1 MKLLILA
8 LGFFCSFAFA
18 QETVESI
25 KKQIRAV
32 EEETKR
38 ENALH
43 EAEKKRHADFIAA
56 GREKVVSLNN
66 QMKAVRAEIDS
77 MKAEIGRLAEARNKA
92 ASTAHWYEGKKTKYQ
107 NDLAKFLETLVP
119 MLDADFPYRSDEAV
133 QSLKEVAEQLK
144 KGVINS
150 DDALGRALE
159 LFSERIRLGYTTET
173 WKGVLTYENR
183 QISGS
188 FLRYGAVSMV
198 FVSTDGND
206 VLWLARTED
215 GYSWQNVSG
224 DMEMRAL
231 LKEAMKVAEGKTA
244 PKLVLLPI
252 SLYTAPVVESK
263 APAAKPAAKAAPK
276 KAAKPVTPAAKEA
289 E

>member
-173 WKGVLTYENR
+173 WKGVLAYENR

-215 GYSWQNVSG
+215 GYAWQNVSG

-263 APAAKPAAKAAPK
+263 APAAKQAAKAAPK
-276 KAAKPVTPAAKEA
+276 KAAKPVAPAAKEA